1 MTGLSQEIYEKVYI
15 HLHSSSAPEASLIMD
30 ELKNETYRNKLAELV
45 FDLEKLTP
53 SLKSAEDCVRRL
65 EQNWLNIHIQS
76 IREDLKNAES
86 SGNDPIPLM
95 KKIDEFQ
102 SRKNNI
108 SRQYTTDE

>member
-1 MTGLSQEIYEKVYI
+1 
-15 HLHSSSAPEASLIMD
+15 MD

-76 IREDLKNAES
+76 IREELKNAES
-86 SGNDPIPLM
+86 SGTDSIPLM
-95 KKIDEFQ
+95 KKIEELQTRKKNLSHQNTLDE
-102 SRKNNI
+102 
-108 SRQYTTDE
+108 